1 MLKKDTYLFQN
12 MQMPFQTAWKMKG
25 LPNVGWQ
32 QNATNDARGRNEIP
46 VHLMVIIDCLLQC
59 K

>member
-1 MLKKDTYLFQN
+1 MLQKDTYLFQN
-12 MQMPFQTAWKMKG
+12 AWKIKG

-32 QNATNDARGRNEIP
+32 QNAASDARERNEIP
-46 VHLMVIIDCLLQC
+46 VHLIIITDCLLQY